1 MRMLISGAAAF
12 LLVAWANVT
21 RAADP
26 QSGSASAESPYV
38 GVVKSV
44 DKHKGTITVQL
55 PLSKEAQITR
65 DGASASLS
73 AVRKG
78 DDVRAA
84 FDPKADGITRLDVE
98 SKQMM
103 EQKMKK

>member
-1 MRMLISGAAAF
+1 MRIVISGAAAV
-12 LLVAWANVT
+12 LLVACASIA
-21 RAADP
+21 RAVE
-26 QSGSASAESPYV
+26 QESGHASAASPYV

-44 DKHKGTITVQL
+44 DKNKGTITVEL

-65 DGASASLS
+65 DGAKAPLG
-73 AVRKG
+73 AVQKG
-78 DDVRAA
+78 DDVGAE

-103 EQKMKK
+103 EQQMKK